1 MDMNDMLSQE
11 EIDALLRGQAIE
23 MQPSNQLAPEEIDA
37 LGEIGNISM
46 GTAATTLSTLVG
58 KKVIITTPEVTIT
71 TIKDL
76 AKQYPIPFVAA
87 EVQYT
92 EGLEGTNI
100 LIMQERDVK
109 VITDLMMGGDGTNI
123 EGEIT
128 ELHLSAIGEVMNQMM
143 GSACTSLSTMF
154 NKSILISP
162 PNTFIM
168 DFSSDFSYTLF
179 KSDDSIVRINFKM
192 VVEGLIDSYIM
203 QLLPIDFAKKLLSN
217 LLGQYD
223 QQTASQQASASS
235 SQDHSQTARDLLQ
248 STQSSGDESE
258 YVAASDASKAKPINV
273 QPVSFQP
280 LEEKVAVGNRNNLDL
295 ILDVPLQVSVELGR
309 THKLIKE
316 ILGLSVG
323 SVIELDKMAGEPIDV
338 LVNGKVIAKGEVV
351 VIDDSFGVRITDIIS
366 PDKRISSLK

>member
-1 MDMNDMLSQE
+1 MNEMLSQE
-11 EIDALLRGQAIE
+11 EIDALLRGQDIA
-23 MQPSNQLAPEEIDA
+23 MQPSQQLAPEEIDA
-37 LGEIGNISM
+37 IGEIGNISM
-46 GTAATTLSTLVG
+46 GAAATTLSTLVG
-58 KKVIITTPEVTIT
+58 KKVTITTPEVTIT
-71 TIKDL
+71 TIKEL
-76 AKQYPIPFVAA
+76 ARQYPIPFVAA
-87 EVQYT
+87 EVKYT
-92 EGLEGTNI
+92 QGLEGTNI
-100 LIMQERDVK
+100 LIIQDRDVK
-109 VITDLMMGGDGTNI
+109 IITDLMMGGGGTNI

-128 ELHLSAIGEVMNQMM
+128 DLHLSAIGEVMNQMM

-168 DFSSDFSYTLF
+168 DFSGDFSNTLF
-179 KSDDSIVRINFKM
+179 KSDEPIVRINFKM

-203 QLLPIDFAKKLLSN
+203 QLLPIDFAKDLLSN
-217 LLGQYD
+217 LLGQY
-223 QQTASQQASASS
+223 QQAATQQVSDVSS
-235 SQDHSQTARDLLQ
+235 SQEPSQTAQGSRNQ
-248 STQSSGDESE
+248 QE
-258 YVAASDASKAKPINV
+258 YKVSQHENKVFAEESKAQPINV

-280 LEEKVAVGNRNNLDL
+280 LEEKAASASRNNLDL

-316 ILGLSVG
+316 ILELNVG

>member
-11 EIDALLRGQAIE
+11 EIDALLRDQAIV
-23 MQPSNQLAPEEIDA
+23 MQPSQQLAPEEIDA

-46 GTAATTLSTLVG
+46 GTAATTLSTLIG

-71 TIKDL
+71 TIGEL
-76 AKQYPIPFVAA
+76 AKQYPIPFIAA

-109 VITDLMMGGDGTNI
+109 IITDLMMGGDGTNI

-128 ELHLSAIGEVMNQMM
+128 DLHLSAIGEVMNQMM

-154 NKSILISP
+154 SKSILISP
-162 PNTFIM
+162 PNTFVM
-168 DFSSDFSYTLF
+168 DFTSDFPYTLF
-179 KSDDSIVRINFKM
+179 KSDEPIVRINFKM

-203 QLLPIDFAKKLLSN
+203 QLLPIDFAKELLSN
-217 LLGQYD
+217 LLGGYD
-223 QQTASQQASASS
+223 QQTAKQQSS
-235 SQDHSQTARDLLQ
+235 DTSLAQGLSQTV
-248 STQSSGDESE
+248 QSSKNEHE
-258 YVAASDASKAKPINV
+258 YTGFSDTPKAKPINV

-280 LEEKVAVGNRNNLDL
+280 LEEKTASEGKNNLDL

-309 THKLIKE
+309 TRKLIKE
-316 ILGLSVG
+316 ILELSVG
-323 SVIELDKMAGEPIDV
+323 SVIELDKMAGEPVDV

-366 PDKRISSLK
+366 PAKRISSLK